1 MNLQFAGELMTDDV
15 LSYPELEPVTALLAY
30 LGMLCILG
38 AFAMETRGIIHS
50 RGRTYLGL
58 MAFGS
63 AILGVRAVHTGEWA
77 FVVLEVAWML
87 ASLAALVNPPE
98 VDAMNSV

>member
-1 MNLQFAGELMTDDV
+1 MTERV
-15 LSYPELEPVTALLAY
+15 LAYPEFAPVTALCPY
-30 LGMLCILG
+30 TGMLCILG
-38 AFAMETRGIIHS
+38 AFALETRGIIDC

-87 ASLAALVNPPE
+87 ASLVALVSPPE
-98 VDAMNSV
+98 VDGADSV

>member
-1 MNLQFAGELMTDDV
+1 
-15 LSYPELEPVTALLAY
+15 
-30 LGMLCILG
+30 
-38 AFAMETRGIIHS
+38 
-50 RGRTYLGL
+50 

-87 ASLAALVNPPE
+87 ASLVALVSPPE
-98 VDAMNSV
+98 VDGADSV

>member
-1 MNLQFAGELMTDDV
+1 MTEQV
-15 LSYPELEPVTALLAY
+15 LAYPGLEPVTALLAY

-38 AFAMETRGIIHS
+38 AFALETRGIIHS
-50 RGRTYLGL
+50 RGRSYLGL

-63 AILGVRAVHTGEWA
+63 GILGIRAVHTGEWA

-87 ASLAALVNPPE
+87 ASLVALVSPPE
-98 VDAMNSV
+98 VNGADNV

>member
-1 MNLQFAGELMTDDV
+1 MTERV
-15 LSYPELEPVTALLAY
+15 LAYPEFEPVTALFAY
-30 LGMLCILG
+30 IGMLCILG
-38 AFAMETRGIIHS
+38 AFALETRGIIDS

-87 ASLAALVNPPE
+87 ASLVALVCPPV
-98 VDAMNSV
+98 VDGPDNV